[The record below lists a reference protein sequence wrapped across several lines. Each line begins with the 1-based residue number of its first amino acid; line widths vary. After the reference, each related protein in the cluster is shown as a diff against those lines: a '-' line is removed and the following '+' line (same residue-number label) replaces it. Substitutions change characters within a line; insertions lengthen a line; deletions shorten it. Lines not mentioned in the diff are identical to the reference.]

1 MKNKLLL
8 ISSLVSIALL
18 QACGGGSGDGG
29 ETAAAAPATVGE
41 PTTPSGGTTAPAPA
55 ANGNTGSVSAAFVAG
70 STPRYQ
76 LAGSGNQT
84 FGRLEPFV
92 QASSGAMTTL
102 GSTVLSGDS
111 ATKDIAGDATFAI
124 GRWAA
129 GTVTRSSG
137 AETLTGTDSRAY
149 HYVVVNAPSA
159 FPASG
164 TKTCD
169 AGVFTTP
176 TYLSGGPGAGGTA
189 AAQGSAGLVFGASGA
204 AITGAINVTVAG
216 ASGSATLNGTA
227 ASVTSVAIT
236 GSYLSSGA
244 GAAVQIG
251 DAGADAY
258 LVAATYAVTLPNGAR
273 YLGAAKFRCA

>member
-18 QACGGGSGDGG
+18 QACGGGGGGSG
-29 ETAAAAPATVGE
+29 ESASASPTTASE
-41 PTTPSGGTTAPAPA
+41 PTTTSGNTPASPPA
-55 ANGNTGSVSAAFVAG
+55 ASGNSGSVSAAFVAG

-92 QASSGAMTTL
+92 QAPSGAMTTL
-102 GSTVLSGDS
+102 GSTVLSGNS
-111 ATKDIAGDATFAI
+111 ATKDMAGDATFAI
-124 GRWAA
+124 GRWTA

-137 AETLTGTDSRAY
+137 AETLTGTDDRAY

-164 TKTCD
+164 AKTCD
-169 AGVFTTP
+169 AGAFTTP
-176 TYLSGGPGAGGTA
+176 TYVSGGPGAAGA
-189 AAQGSAGLVFGASGA
+189 ATAQGSAGLVFGASGA
-204 AITGAINVTVAG
+204 AVTGAINVTLAG

-236 GSYLSSGA
+236 GAYLSGGA

-251 DAGADAY
+251 EAGADAY
-258 LVAATYAVTLPNGAR
+258 LVVATYVATLPNGAR

>member
-18 QACGGGSGDGG
+18 QACGGGGGGSG
-29 ETAAAAPATVGE
+29 ESASASPTTASE
-41 PTTPSGGTTAPAPA
+41 PTTTPASPPA
-55 ANGNTGSVSAAFVAG
+55 ASGNSGSVSAAFVAG

-92 QASSGAMTTL
+92 QAPSGAMTTL

-111 ATKDIAGDATFAI
+111 VTKDIAGDATFAI
-124 GRWAA
+124 GRWTA
-129 GTVTRSSG
+129 GTVTHSSG
-137 AETLTGTDSRAY
+137 AETLTGTDNRAY

-164 TKTCD
+164 AKTCD
-169 AGVFTTP
+169 AGAFTTP
-176 TYLSGGPGAGGTA
+176 TYVSGGPGAAGAA

-204 AITGAINVTVAG
+204 AVTGAINVTVAG

-236 GSYLSSGA
+236 GAYLSGGA

-251 DAGADAY
+251 EAGADAY
-258 LVAATYAVTLPNGAR
+258 LVVASYVATLPNGAR

>member
-29 ETAAAAPATVGE
+29 ETAAAAPATGGE

-137 AETLTGTDSRAY
+137 AETLTGIDNRAY

-159 FPASG
+159 LPASG

-176 TYLSGGPGAGGTA
+176 TALGSGFADLTPAVA
-189 AAQGSAGLVFGASGA
+189 KGSAGLVFGADGA

-216 ASGSATLNGTA
+216 ASGSAPLDISRVSGAT
-227 ASVTSVAIT
+227 VAIT

-244 GAAVQIG
+244 GAAVQLG

-258 LVAATYAVTLPNGAR
+258 FVAATYSVTLSNGKR